1 MGVGA
6 LRGAVETEGHQGG
19 RRDTKPGQNF
29 ADHTTLPSPRLKRSY
44 VYLRQGLLQTH
55 TTEGVFPERA
65 LNVPAYAGWVDENT
79 AWHGPTPLHNPLD
92 VARLGEIYSR
102 TAAFYDEI
110 VAARQA
116 QAKLKAIE
124 LLARQRSE
132 VFLEVGAGTA
142 WAFAR
147 IVEASGP
154 EHAYALDVATGMLDV
169 ARDVLTES
177 ATVASSLVAG
187 DGRHLPLPDTS
198 IDCLLNS
205 YTFEVLGQ
213 ADIRLV
219 LVETMRV
226 LRPGGRAVIV
236 NLTDATNG
244 GTDDEAMIADW
255 KARYEADPEFF
266 GGARPL
272 QLEAMLRAH
281 GFDPVTRV
289 YVGPDWPSE
298 VLLALKPA

>member
-1 MGVGA
+1 VS
-6 LRGAVETEGHQGG
+6 Q
-19 RRDTKPGQNF
+19 D
-29 ADHTTLPSPRLKRSY
+29 
-44 VYLRQGLLQTH
+44 
-55 TTEGVFPERA
+55 
-65 LNVPAYAGWVDENT
+65 T
-79 AWHGPTPLHNPLD
+79 AWHGPKPLHNPLE

-116 QAKLKAIE
+116 PAKLKAIE
-124 LLARQRSE
+124 LLARRPGE

-169 ARDVLTES
+169 AFEVLGER
-177 ATVASSLVAG
+177 TVRAPSLLLG
-187 DGRHLPLPDTS
+187 DGRRLPFSEGS
-198 IDCLLNS
+198 IDCLLNT
-205 YTFEVLGQ
+205 YTFEVLGGE
-213 ADIRLV
+213 DIPPV
-219 LVETMRV
+219 LVETLRV

-236 NLTDATNG
+236 NLTDATDG
-244 GTDDEAMIADW
+244 GTEDEAMIADW

-272 QLEAMLRAH
+272 QLESMLQVH
-281 GFDPVTRV
+281 GFDPVTRS

-298 VLLALKPA
+298 VLLAIKPA

>member
-1 MGVGA
+1 VATSIFGSIGYNRIQIA
-6 LRGAVETEGHQGG
+6 
-19 RRDTKPGQNF
+19 PYF
-29 ADHTTLPSPRLKRSY
+29 A
-44 VYLRQGLLQTH
+44 
-55 TTEGVFPERA
+55 ERA
-65 LNVPAYAGWVDENT
+65 VNITAYAGWVSQDT
-79 AWHGPTPLHNPLD
+79 AWHGPKPLHNPLE

-116 QAKLKAIE
+116 PTKLRAIE
-124 LLARQRSE
+124 MLARQPGE
-132 VFLEVGAGTA
+132 VFVEVGAGTA

-147 IVEASGP
+147 VVEDSGIANAYAVDVASG
-154 EHAYALDVATGMLDV
+154 MLEV
-169 ARDVLTES
+169 ARDVLTER
-177 ATVASSLVAG
+177 AVVAPSLVAG
-187 DGRHLPLPDTS
+187 DGRRLPFPDAS

-205 YTFEVLGQ
+205 YTFEVMGE
-213 ADIRLV
+213 ADIRLM

-226 LRPGGRAVIV
+226 LRPTGRAVIA

-244 GTDDEAMIADW
+244 GTEDEAMIADW

-272 QLEAMLRAH
+272 QLESMLCAH

-298 VLLALKPA
+298 VLLATKPG